1 MRQARLVRSK
11 RVHRYRAAQAE
22 SLIAPNL
29 LARRFDPAQRD
40 QVWVGDITFVQTR
53 QGWLYVA
60 VVMDLYA
67 RRVVGWAFSQHADTD
82 LALKALR
89 RARFLAELRARG
101 TIQSMSR
108 RGNCWDNAVVERFF
122 RSLKNEWIGDQLYV
136 DHRHAEQDIT
146 DYLVDFYNHR
156 RLHSAAKG
164 LPPARFEALAAYPG
178 AVSKVA

>member
-60 VVMDLYA
+60 VGTCQEF
-67 RRVVGWAFSQHADTD
+67 RV
-82 LALKALR
+82 LR
-89 RARFLAELRARG
+89 P
-101 TIQSMSR
+101 
-108 RGNCWDNAVVERFF
+108 V
-122 RSLKNEWIGDQLYV
+122 
-136 DHRHAEQDIT
+136 
-146 DYLVDFYNHR
+146 
-156 RLHSAAKG
+156 KG
-164 LPPARFEALAAYPG
+164 L
-178 AVSKVA
+178 S

>member
-1 MRQARLVRSK
+1 ARSLMRQARLVRSK

-89 RARFLAELRARG
+89 RA
-101 TIQSMSR
+101 
-108 RGNCWDNAVVERFF
+108 
-122 RSLKNEWIGDQLYV
+122 
-136 DHRHAEQDIT
+136 
-146 DYLVDFYNHR
+146 
-156 RLHSAAKG
+156 
-164 LPPARFEALAAYPG
+164 
-178 AVSKVA
+178 